1 VQLGQSATTLSGGES
16 QRMKLAQELS
26 KRSTG
31 KTLYILDEPTT
42 GLHFKD
48 VDQLLQV
55 LVKIR
60 DAGNTLV
67 IIEHNL
73 DVVRAA
79 DWIIDMGPSG
89 GSEGGRIVAE
99 GTPEDISRSPSS
111 ETGKY
116 LGNLKKL

>member
-1 VQLGQSATTLSGGES
+1 
-16 QRMKLAQELS
+16 M
-26 KRSTG
+26 
-31 KTLYILDEPTT
+31 
-42 GLHFKD
+42 
-48 VDQLLQV
+48 
-55 LVKIR
+55 R

-73 DVVRAA
+73 DVLRAA

-89 GSEGGRIVAE
+89 GSAGGRIVAE
-99 GTPEDISRSPSS
+99 WTPEDISRSPSS